1 MAALNAHDGIAPVAL
16 IMAGGTG
23 GHVYP
28 ALAVA
33 DALANAGWMVHWLG
47 TNRGLEAR
55 VVPAAGYPLHTL
67 PMRGVRGKNP
77 LSVVSAM
84 ARVLV
89 AFVQAVALLRRL
101 RPRVLLGMGG
111 YAAGPAGLA
120 AAVLGYPLVIHEQNA
135 VAGTTNRYLAPLA
148 KRVLCGFAGAFPE
161 KRRPI
166 VVGNPVRST
175 ILSVESAPP
184 TCSFSESRPLRLLV
198 LGGSLGSLPLNQRV
212 PLALSTLPASLLG
225 VIAVRHQ
232 CGRDHSELTTSAYH
246 QTDVSVEV
254 MPFIDDMAAA
264 YQWADL
270 VICRSGALT
279 VAELAATGT
288 PSVLVPLPHAIDD
301 HQTHNARAL
310 ANAGAALLIP
320 QAQLTPKVI
329 GDVVAKMVAH
339 PERLQLMA
347 QRALEQTHSDAT
359 EQVVGHMLEVCS
371 ES

>member
-1 MAALNAHDGIAPVAL
+1 MVAVNALHEAPPIAL

-33 DALANAGWMVHWLG
+33 DALKRSGWMVHWLG
-47 TNRGLEAR
+47 TQRGLETR

-67 PMRGVRGKNP
+67 PVRGLRGKNP
-77 LSVVSAM
+77 LSVLSAVV
-84 ARVLV
+84 RVLV
-89 AFVQAVALLRRL
+89 AFVQAIALLRRL

-120 AAVLGYPLVIHEQNA
+120 ASMLGYPLVIHEQNA
-135 VAGTTNRYLAPLA
+135 VAGTTNRYLAPFA
-148 KRVLCGFAGAFPE
+148 KRVLCGFANAFPE

-166 VVGNPVRST
+166 VVGNPVRSA
-175 ILSVESAPP
+175 ILAVASVPQLTAFTE
-184 TCSFSESRPLRLLV
+184 TRPLRLLV
-198 LGGSLGSLPLNQRV
+198 LGGSLGSLPLNERV
-212 PLALSTLPASLLG
+212 PPALLRLPTSIRR

-232 CGRDHSELTTSAYH
+232 CGRDHVELTSQGYSSG
-246 QTDVSVEV
+246 DISVEV

-288 PSVLVPLPHAIDD
+288 PAVLVPLPHAIDN
-301 HQTHNARAL
+301 HQTHNALAL
-310 ANAGAALLIP
+310 VQAGAALLIP
-320 QAQLTPKVI
+320 QAELTPDVL
-329 GDVVAKMVAH
+329 GDVVADMVAE
-339 PERLQLMA
+339 PQRLSQMA
-347 QRALEQTHSDAT
+347 QRALEQAHSDAT
-359 EQVVGHMLEVCS
+359 DRVVGHMLEVCN